1 MRPGFMFSQKC
12 RGLLDVNDQTLE
24 HFLAACGSE
33 GPLRLGVGQ
42 RHAMESTVQTFSKPF
57 LVIGR
62 APESDLVLDHW
73 QVSRRHAYLQLIG
86 GRFYCIDLGSRT
98 GTHGG
103 DATRRSGWLEPG
115 RSIQIGPYTIR
126 PEWPPARPK
135 PSGLPPGITW
145 ELPGRSI
152 DQATWRMDRYL
163 ALIGRSPACMLR
175 MVVPDVSKFHASV
188 VLTHQG
194 LWAIDLLG
202 EHGVFVNGRKVRYAL
217 IEDGDEVK
225 VGRHVLRAR
234 FDRPFPTLPLSL
246 PHSRSKPGDSDVQNL
261 PEILPAL
268 ARPEL
273 PVRVMMPPGS
283 TGVDLAKMM
292 EQAALGGA
300 IDPSVNLL
308 VHQFG
313 MMQQNMLDQFHNTMM
328 MMFEGF
334 AALHREQAATIREEF
349 EQVRKLS
356 AEIEA
361 LRAETA
367 RLAKEAAS
375 KPTSSVPPRYPGNG
389 HQQAPYPSRPLPKLA
404 SDPIKK
410 ATMPDPDP
418 EVDIHAQLCLKL
430 ANIESERQNR
440 WQKILGMMSKA

>member
-1 MRPGFMFSQKC
+1 MLSQKC
-12 RGLLDVNDQTLE
+12 RGPLAVNDQSLE

-42 RHAMESTVQTFSKPF
+42 RDAMESTVRTYSQPF

-62 APESDLVLDHW
+62 ASDSDLVLDHW

-115 RSIQIGPYTIR
+115 RSIQIGPYTVR
-126 PEWPPARPK
+126 PEWPAAAPK
-135 PSGLPPGITW
+135 PSSSPPGVTW
-145 ELPGRSI
+145 ELPSRAI
-152 DQATWRMDRYL
+152 DKATWRMDRYL
-163 ALIGRSPACMLR
+163 AVIGRSPACKIRL
-175 MVVPDVSKFHASV
+175 VEPDVSKFHASV

-217 IEDGDEVK
+217 IEDGDEVR
-225 VGRHVLRAR
+225 VGRHALRAR
-234 FDRPFPTLPLSL
+234 FDRPFPPLPLSIYQ
-246 PHSRSKPGDSDVQNL
+246 SIRSDSDVQNL

-268 ARPEL
+268 ARPDL
-273 PVRVMMPPGS
+273 PVRIMMPPVS

-361 LRAETA
+361 LRAETT
-367 RLAKEAAS
+367 RLAQEAAT

-389 HQQAPYPSRPLPKLA
+389 HQQAPHPSRPLPKLA

-410 ATMPDPDP
+410 ATMPTPDS